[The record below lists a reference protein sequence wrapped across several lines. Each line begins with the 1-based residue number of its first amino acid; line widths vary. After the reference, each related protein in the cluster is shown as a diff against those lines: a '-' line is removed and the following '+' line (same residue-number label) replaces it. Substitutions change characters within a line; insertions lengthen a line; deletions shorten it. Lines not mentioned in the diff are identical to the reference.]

1 MKNLLSISL
10 IIIYLFGNTE
20 FGQVFNIPQLL
31 GHYQFHKSSNHQL
44 SVLQFLVM
52 HYCTDDGIATDDEQ
66 DGKLP
71 FKQVH
76 QFSFIFFTPP
86 EEQKP
91 VQSNFNTVRQETNN
105 FFASGDITP
114 VYLNAPLQPPR
125 FS

>member
-31 GHYQFHKSSNHQL
+31 EHYKFHHASNHQL
-44 SVLQFLVM
+44 NFAQFLVM
-52 HYCTDDGIATDDEQ
+52 HYCTDDGTAADDEL

-71 FKQVH
+71 FKQIH
-76 QFSFIFFTPP
+76 QFSFTFYTAPV
-86 EEQKP
+86 ELTT
-91 VQSNFNTVRQETNN
+91 VQSDFNTEQQEQHTY
-105 FFASGDITP
+105 FTSKDITP
-114 VYLNAPLQPPR
+114 VYPNTPLQPPR